1 MGGGVGGGST
11 FVVGGALSSFKSA
24 QQFLFQTT
32 KGWEGGVQCGALLC
46 NDLVTR
52 TGRGQIV
59 AQKGVHNAAYL
70 YSIEYI
76 FIPHIPCVL

>member
-32 KGWEGGVQCGALLC
+32 KGWEGVC
-46 NDLVTR
+46 NVVHYYVT
-52 TGRGQIV
+52 TSSLGQV
-59 AQKGVHNAAYL
+59 AGK
-70 YSIEYI
+70 
-76 FIPHIPCVL
+76 